1 MILER
6 LNSSFLLK
14 FNEISSVS
22 LKTEWVEI
30 LRQISFEEYGIVLK
44 ETVYPGLSPQ
54 EKMIWNKSFT
64 SNKDL
69 FSAITA
75 VFKE

>member
-54 EKMIWNKSFT
+54 EKMIWNKNFT

>member
-1 MILER
+1 MLLER

-54 EKMIWNKSFT
+54 EKVIWNKSFT

>member
-6 LNSSFLLK
+6 SNSSFLLK
-14 FNEISSVS
+14 FDEISSVS
-22 LKTEWVEI
+22 LKEEWVEI

-54 EKMIWNKSFT
+54 EKMIWNKNFT

-69 FSAITA
+69 HLAIEA
-75 VFKE
+75 VLDK

>member
-1 MILER
+1 MILEQ
-6 LNSSFLLK
+6 LINSYLLK
-14 FNEISSVS
+14 FDENSSVS
-22 LKTEWVEI
+22 LKTEWVDI
-30 LRQISFEEYGIVLK
+30 LHQISFEEYGIVLK

>member
-1 MILER
+1 MILEQ
-6 LNSSFLLK
+6 LINSYLLK
-14 FNEISSVS
+14 FDENSSVS
-22 LKTEWVEI
+22 LKTEWVDI
-30 LRQISFEEYGIVLK
+30 LHQISFEEYGIVLK

-54 EKMIWNKSFT
+54 EKMIWNKNFT